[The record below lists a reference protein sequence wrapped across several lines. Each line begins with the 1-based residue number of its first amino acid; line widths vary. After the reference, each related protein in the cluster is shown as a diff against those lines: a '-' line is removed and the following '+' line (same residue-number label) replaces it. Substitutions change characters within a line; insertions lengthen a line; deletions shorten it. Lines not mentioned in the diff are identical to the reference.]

1 MLESTARALSG
12 DGAHPM
18 LLVQAV
24 REEAARGITN
34 GLMPNVIQLR
44 VGTAEYGRVA
54 EAWKA
59 LQAEIVVA
67 LEQTRRERGLRV
79 AGPWFV
85 SLARAHDGRTTVEAS
100 SGAREPVAAPRTPTN
115 PTRRLSR
122 VRGITLSLDDGER
135 VSVTHVPFVIGR
147 ERGCDLVLAD
157 LAVSR
162 RHAEIVRDEAGDFV
176 LRDLGSRNQIVSDG
190 ATVESVV
197 LEPGMVVT
205 LGGTRISIG
214 AGE

>member
-1 MLESTARALSG
+1 
-12 DGAHPM
+12 
-18 LLVQAV
+18 
-24 REEAARGITN
+24 
-34 GLMPNVIQLR
+34 
-44 VGTAEYGRVA
+44 
-54 EAWKA
+54 
-59 LQAEIVVA
+59 
-67 LEQTRRERGLRV
+67 
-79 AGPWFV
+79 
-85 SLARAHDGRTTVEAS
+85 
-100 SGAREPVAAPRTPTN
+100 
-115 PTRRLSR
+115 
-122 VRGITLSLDDGER
+122 
-135 VSVTHVPFVIGR
+135 VIGR

-176 LRDLGSRNQIVSDG
+176 LRDLGSRNQIISDG